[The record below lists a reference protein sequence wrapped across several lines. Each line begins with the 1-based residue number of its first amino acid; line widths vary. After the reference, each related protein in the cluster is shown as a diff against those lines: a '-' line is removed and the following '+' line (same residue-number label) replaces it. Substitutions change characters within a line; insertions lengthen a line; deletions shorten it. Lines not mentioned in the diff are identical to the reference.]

1 MLVGLVVLLARVVKA
16 DLDGLAAAADVV
28 RKGGVICY
36 PTDTVYGLGC
46 DPLNQAAI
54 EKALEAKGRG
64 VRPMPVLVH
73 GIADA
78 EKIVTFSQA
87 ARKLAKRFWPGALS
101 IILPAEQIVPPILAP
116 DRTLAVRSPKHM
128 ICQQLLTMS
137 SGMLVG
143 TSANLSGSP
152 AATSAEQIVKQ
163 VIERV
168 DLVIDGGRSPIGMS
182 STVVDLTKTRLEIL
196 RDGPVGKREIMRA
209 LRESG

>member
-1 MLVGLVVLLARVVKA
+1 
-16 DLDGLAAAADVV
+16 
-28 RKGGVICY
+28 
-36 PTDTVYGLGC
+36 
-46 DPLNQAAI
+46 
-54 EKALEAKGRG
+54 
-64 VRPMPVLVH
+64 MPVLVH

-116 DRTLAVRSPKHM
+116 ERTLAVRSPKHM

-196 RDGPVGKREIMRA
+196 RDGPVSKREIMRA